1 MCTGGPWFN
10 DTIFQNI
17 HDPLFEEFFVTAHQ
31 YIFYIMCGL
40 HDCEKCRKK
49 STGATDF
56 HGGWY
61 LPEDSNINP
70 LIYLCVTINLLT
82 LGLTGWARTFH
93 GVV

>member
-1 MCTGGPWFN
+1 
-10 DTIFQNI
+10 
-17 HDPLFEEFFVTAHQ
+17 
-31 YIFYIMCGL
+31 MCGL

-70 LIYLCVTINLLT
+70 LIYICVAIHLIETWINT
-82 LGLTGWARTFH
+82 LDKNIAWYWLAYQDKTRKRFQKP
-93 GVV
+93 